1 MDAARGPLASLGATP
16 SPTHETLGEPGK
28 QLDQS
33 PQRSLRPAALV
44 ESDAAG
50 NLASGGFA

>member
-16 SPTHETLGEPGK
+16 SPTHDTLGEPGK
-28 QLDQS
+28 QLGQS